1 MPVRAFILIEMEPK
15 GINGAIQAL
24 KTIPQVKSATAV
36 AGPYDIVAIV
46 ESKTYE
52 DIPRLITKEI
62 QEVEGVLKTTT
73 LLAFE

>member
-15 GINGAIQAL
+15 SINGAIQTL
-24 KTIPQVKSATAV
+24 KSIPQVKSATAV
-36 AGPYDIVAIV
+36 AGPYDIVAII

-52 DIPRLITKEI
+52 DIPRIITKEI
-62 QEVEGVLKTTT
+62 QAVEGVLKTTS